1 LRKYRA
7 FLREIQGSFA
17 GEVGFFCGRAFRTKK
32 RKPRR
37 IVAPLC
43 SALFPKRALYLP
55 QKNPVSLAKGRRRGS
70 LAASRSLAASTHV
83 DIEMGNSTVLCRR
96 KRAFLRE
103 VQGSFGEKSAAQR
116 KGSLFASCPLAA
128 LRTRIIV

>member
-1 LRKYRA
+1 LRNHRA
-7 FLREIQGSFA
+7 LLREIQGAFA
-17 GEVGFFCGRAFRTKK
+17 GDVGFFCGRAFRTKK
-32 RKPRR
+32 RKPRH

-70 LAASRSLAASTHV
+70 LAASRSLAASTR
-83 DIEMGNSTVLCRR
+83 IEMRDSTVLCRR
-96 KRAFLRE
+96 NTSFWRE

-116 KGSLFASCPLAA
+116 KGSLFTCCPLAA